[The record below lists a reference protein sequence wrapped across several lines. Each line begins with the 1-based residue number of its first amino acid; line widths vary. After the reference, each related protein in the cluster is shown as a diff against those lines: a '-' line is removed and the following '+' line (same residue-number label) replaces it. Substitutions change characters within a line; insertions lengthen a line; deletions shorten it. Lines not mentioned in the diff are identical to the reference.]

1 MSPKAAK
8 LQRLLIKRN
17 VTQNFSM
24 KKDVAWLFKLERC
37 HQSEAKIWS
46 PLEMPRFIES
56 TSIKNLTFNFLNYQ
70 GGNASFGLTLFK
82 IFLVVEEI
90 KFSWHCSWYCYNH
103 ISSSQTFTSKSYSY
117 SRWTTTVKQKIF
129 LVQQTPDIKLA
140 FYQWYYN

>member
-1 MSPKAAK
+1 MNPKAAK
-8 LQRLLIKRN
+8 PQRLSIKRD

-37 HQSEAKIWS
+37 RQSERKVWTS
-46 PLEMPRFIES
+46 LEKPRFIES
-56 TSIKNLTFNFLNYQ
+56 TSIKSLTFNFLNYQ